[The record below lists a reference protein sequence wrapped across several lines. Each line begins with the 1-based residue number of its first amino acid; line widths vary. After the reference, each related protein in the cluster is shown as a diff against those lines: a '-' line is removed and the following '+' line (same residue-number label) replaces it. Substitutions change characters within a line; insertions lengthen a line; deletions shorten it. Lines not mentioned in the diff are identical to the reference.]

1 MEASMTKGRSTLSL
15 DERIAAAFSAGSKSD
30 DVPELI
36 GEAEAA
42 AVSAG
47 EAVQHARERALDP
60 ALSAEDVAIARH
72 EMADAAFRSDR
83 MQTAVTKL
91 GDRLRELKA
100 QEEDQRRWL
109 AHERAKAERDKL
121 AAELKEVYP
130 AFAVRLADLAA
141 RIDANDRETERINTR
156 ARPVGAEWL
165 AGAERIARGLK
176 GFNDGTADVP
186 RITRDLR
193 LPGFGYN
200 RHDPY
205 TWPRSR

>member
-1 MEASMTKGRSTLSL
+1 ME
-15 DERIAAAFSAGSKSD
+15 
-30 DVPELI
+30 
-36 GEAEAA
+36 
-42 AVSAG
+42 
-47 EAVQHARERALDP
+47 
-60 ALSAEDVAIARH
+60 
-72 EMADAAFRSDR
+72 DAAFRRDR

-91 GDRLRELKA
+91 GDRRRELRA

-109 AHERAKAERDKL
+109 AYEKAKEDRNKI

-130 AFAVRLADLAA
+130 KVAAKLANLAA
-141 RIDANDRETERINTR
+141 RIVENDREIEIINSR

-193 LPGFGYN
+193 LPGFEYN

-205 TWPRSR
+205 MWPRP